1 MYVRE
6 TLPDNSREKGR
17 SSTGK
22 SDTHSNTQFH
32 KSYLQKQLQQEKEK
46 LQSIEDSQRAERE
59 GEEEDDVEEE
69 EGSEDEYR
77 PNEYSNEVEVGT
89 DIEFNVSIKNI
100 YDSESDLESG
110 EFEVQGP
117 PVCGVCSCCSAAFS
131 VLFMSAATGLTC

>member
-32 KSYLQKQLQQEKEK
+32 KSYLQKQLQQEKDK

-59 GEEEDDVEEE
+59 GEEEEE
-69 EGSEDEYR
+69 EGEEEYR
-77 PNEYSNEVEVGT
+77 PNENGNDVEVGT
-89 DIEFNVSIKNI
+89 DIEFSVSIKNI

-110 EFEVQGP
+110 GF
-117 PVCGVCSCCSAAFS
+117 
-131 VLFMSAATGLTC
+131 

>member
-59 GEEEDDVEEE
+59 GEEEE